1 MLFQFI
7 LHHVSKYVFT
17 ENCPVNV
24 QPFVTIN
31 EKKGKSF
38 YYRKNLSRARGYWLY
53 IPLLLHPIKAR
64 NSIDCNRGY
73 ISSCRNFDQGKI
85 SCNVVAGFHHDYF
98 FVPEIEAEKALNILN
113 AARLTS

>member
-7 LHHVSKYVFT
+7 LHPEKYVFT

-38 YYRKNLSRARGYWLY
+38 IIEKTLAEQEN
-53 IPLLLHPIKAR
+53 I
-64 NSIDCNRGY
+64 GY
-73 ISSCRNFDQGKI
+73 IFPCCCIQLKQETALTAIGVTFQVAEILTKKKI

-113 AARLTS
+113 AARLIS